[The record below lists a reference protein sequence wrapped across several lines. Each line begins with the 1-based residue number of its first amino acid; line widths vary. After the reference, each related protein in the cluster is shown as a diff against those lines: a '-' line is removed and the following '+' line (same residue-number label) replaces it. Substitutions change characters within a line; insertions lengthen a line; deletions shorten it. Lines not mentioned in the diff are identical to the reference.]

1 MKELSYA
8 RIYKSQEYLASLG
21 TIHYRSL
28 FGGYSLT
35 VGDTVCQTI
44 VTPLMVLLENSIKIT
59 TVSVGSPFNHPRQ
72 ITKTP
77 VWPDKTNSSPR
88 DGTADQR
95 IYHAR

>member
-35 VGDTVCQTI
+35 VGDIFLHKVSSFCI
-44 VTPLMVLLENSIKIT
+44 SI
-59 TVSVGSPFNHPRQ
+59 H
-72 ITKTP
+72 
-77 VWPDKTNSSPR
+77 
-88 DGTADQR
+88 
-95 IYHAR
+95 YL